1 MLGRVAPLA
10 LVALVWAC
18 SDESGGG
25 PTVAGD
31 GGVDSGSDAELDA
44 GADTAL
50 DAQVDAVVDVP
61 PDAPLFV
68 PGDKILLSVENP
80 GHLDEDPSVILAK
93 DGSLHVAWFSQRNGN
108 PDIYVKR
115 TQDGKTW
122 TETRVTQSPSADY
135 YPSLIQDSAGHFHLT
150 WFRWT
155 AFQVG
160 GIWHA
165 SSDDGVTWNAE
176 EPVTTTANVDDWTPS
191 IAEAKNGDLFVAF
204 ASSKRNPSALSQI
217 YLAKKPAGQSA
228 WLPAVEPPGLGSASQ
243 DDVLPILANTG
254 PTLSLAWV
262 RCQAGGPDPC
272 LVPSSNLFF
281 ATSTDGTSW
290 SAPKK
295 ITNDTPDDV
304 VDTLPSLY
312 PDLAGNWSLLWL
324 STRTG
329 SVQTSDLPLASLGN
343 YPAAAQVSTAFEG
356 YSPHAAPTP
365 TPGVF
370 LGVWVEDT
378 DPNDKNKKDVFYR
391 FFGK

>member
-1 MLGRVAPLA
+1 MLGRWAPLVVIA
-10 LVALVWAC
+10 FAWAC
-18 SDESGGG
+18 GE
-25 PTVAGD
+25 
-31 GGVDSGSDAELDA
+31 DSGATRTPDAGHDADAEPDA
-44 GADTAL
+44 GTDAAP
-50 DAQVDAVVDVP
+50 DAQADAVLDSP
-61 PDAPLFV
+61 PDGPLFV
-68 PGDKILLSVENP
+68 PGDKVLLSVENP

-115 TQDGKTW
+115 TQDGKAW

-135 YPSLIQDSAGHFHLT
+135 YPSLIQDSAGRFHLT

-165 SSDDGVTWNAE
+165 SSDDGVTWSAE
-176 EPVTTTANVDDWTPS
+176 EPVTTTPNVDDWIPT
-191 IAEAKNGDLFVAF
+191 IAEAKNGDLLVAF
-204 ASSKRNPSALSQI
+204 ASSKRNPSALSQL
-217 YLAKKPAGQSA
+217 YLAKKPAGQTG
-228 WLPAVEPPGLGSASQ
+228 WLAAVELSGLGSSSH
-243 DDVLPILANTG
+243 DDVLPIIATTG
-254 PTLSLAWV
+254 PSLSLLWV

-272 LVPSSNLFF
+272 LVPTSNLFI
-281 ATSTDGTSW
+281 ATSTDGTLW
-290 SAPKK
+290 SAPQQ
-295 ITNDTPDDV
+295 ITNDSPDEV

-312 PDLAGNWSLLWL
+312 PDLAGDWSLLWL

-329 SVQTSDLPLASLGN
+329 SVQASELPLANLGS
-343 YPAAAQVSTAFEG
+343 YPAAAKVLNAFEG

-391 FFGK
+391 FFPK